1 MRMYQKFMVM
11 GLFARNMI
19 SKSNKD
25 LSMADVTSE
34 RVNDIVLK
42 VHERVLLGQ
51 KYVQKVKYGLLNS
64 YCNIR
69 RNQ

>member
-25 LSMADVTSE
+25 LFMADVTSE

-51 KYVQKVKYGLLNS
+51 K
-64 YCNIR
+64 
-69 RNQ
+69 

>member
-1 MRMYQKFMVM
+1 MSMSRKFMIE
-11 GLFARNMI
+11 GSLARNMI

-34 RVNDIVLK
+34 RVNKSVLK

-51 KYVQKVKYGLLNS
+51 KRSEGQIWTTLWLM
-64 YCNIR
+64 
-69 RNQ
+69 